1 MKWFWKWFH
10 LNVYT
15 SNRIRDRSI
24 IFLNFIDDLH
34 EIAKRSTSTVKDWL
48 QIATLNVRSIFQP
61 RPDPAQDRLINLFA
75 QSRRRPRLIN
85 SLESRDNLLK
95 GKTYLKMCHH
105 SLNKEND
112 DILLIR
118 DIFIQYQ
125 NKSRKLFATNC
136 CMKIS
141 QNEYHTTFAWLNS
154 CRNWFEARCTN
165 KNAKNKDNA
174 EG

>member
-34 EIAKRSTSTVKDWL
+34 KIAKRSTSTVKDWL

-125 NKSRKLFATNC
+125 NKSRKLLENKLLHENFA
-136 CMKIS
+136 KRIIS
-141 QNEYHTTFAWLNS
+141 YHIRMVDQLLKLIRRQM
-154 CRNWFEARCTN
+154 CKQKC
-165 KNAKNKDNA
+165 KK
-174 EG
+174 